1 MFWRIYATLL
11 ASLLVVIA
19 LTGLMWR
26 FLGPRPFEDWAQI
39 TELVSAAVIPPSD
52 APGPELHDALARL
65 AKAADADVSLF
76 TADGA
81 FRAAV
86 GEPIPL
92 PRRRPPSPHPPPDAD
107 TPASPPP
114 RASAW
119 TRERRGLEFSL
130 PDGRILLLRPRRPA
144 LRAVWHLVLMLLAV
158 SVTIGIVAI
167 PIVARLT
174 ARLERL
180 RAGVERWGD
189 GNLKARVDEAGADEI
204 AALARSFNQAATRV
218 ADLLAAHK
226 DFLANASHELR
237 SPLARLRLA
246 IELWHETPTP
256 ARLDEILRDLR
267 ELDTLIDEILLAS
280 RLDHL
285 TTLERR
291 EPVDLLALAAEE
303 AARAEASVDG
313 EPVETD
319 GDPRLLRRMLRNLL
333 ENAVRHGAPPVEVT
347 VGRSASGSPEVV
359 VADRGPGI
367 AEAERRRIFSPF
379 YRPAYRDEAAG
390 GWGLGLSLVRQIA
403 EQHGGVVSCEA
414 RDGGGTRFVVR
425 LA

>member
-26 FLGPRPFEDWAQI
+26 FLGPRPFEDWARI
-39 TELVSAAVIPPSD
+39 TELVFAAVIPPSD
-52 APGPELHDALARL
+52 VSDARLHDALARL
-65 AKAADADVSLF
+65 ADAADADVSLF
-76 TADGA
+76 TPDGA
-81 FRAAV
+81 LRAAI

-92 PRRRPPSPHPPPDAD
+92 PRRLPPQHRPPDANAPP
-107 TPASPPP
+107 TPPP
-114 RASAW
+114 PGSPW
-119 TRERRGLEFSL
+119 TREHRGLEFSL
-130 PDGRILLLRPRRPA
+130 SDGRILLLRPHRPP
-144 LRAVWHLVLMLLAV
+144 LHAVWHLVLMLLAV

-167 PIVARLT
+167 PVVKRLT

-180 RAGVERWGD
+180 RAGVERWGTGD
-189 GNLKARVDEAGADEI
+189 LAMRVPESGSDEI
-204 AALARSFNQAATRV
+204 AALARSFNQAATRI

-226 DFLANASHELR
+226 ALLANASHELR

-256 ARLDEILRDLR
+256 GRFDEILRDLS

-285 TTLERR
+285 GALERR
-291 EPVDLLALAAEE
+291 EPVELLALAAEE
-303 AARAEASVDG
+303 AARAHASISGV
-313 EPVETD
+313 PVETD

-333 ENAVRHGAPPVEVT
+333 DNALRHGAPPVDVT
-347 VGRSASGSPEVV
+347 VGRSASGTPEIVV
-359 VADRGPGI
+359 DDRGPGI
-367 AEAERRRIFSPF
+367 AEEERQRIFSPF
-379 YRPAYRDEAAG
+379 YRPAYREESAG
-390 GWGLGLSLVRQIA
+390 GWGLGLALVRQIA
-403 EQHGGVVSCEA
+403 ERHGGAVSCQVRE
-414 RDGGGTRFVVR
+414 GGGTRFVVR